1 VFSSGAVYTSATT
14 YSSSVSPDSFS
25 YSAILKISQSVSD
38 AVSEISSAIV
48 STAQT
53 IKSIIVQT
61 SGNQITAK
69 AFSDI
74 VPMTQIGDD
83 LIYNATGA
91 IINTKYGI
99 SISKA
104 EYENDEIA
112 SLVKIERA

>member
-1 VFSSGAVYTSATT
+1 
-14 YSSSVSPDSFS
+14 
-25 YSAILKISQSVSD
+25 
-38 AVSEISSAIV
+38 VSEISSAIV

-74 VPMTQIGDD
+74 TPITQIGDD
-83 LIYNATGA
+83 LIYNATGV
-91 IINTKYGI
+91 IINTRYGI

-104 EYENDEIA
+104 EYTNSEIG
-112 SLVKIERA
+112 SSVKIERD